1 MDGEAMIHSIT
12 HGEQPFPI
20 VTQVSLA
27 GTTPNAPHVLKDP
40 KLWTAKE
47 KRNDTAQELWDALE
61 RQMRGSEYG
70 EQDRKA
76 AILYEYATFKTIEGE
91 QLLDTYL
98 QYLQVIN
105 DMRKCGYKK
114 DNSMGH
120 KKNAVVVTS
129 DPLALVAEKTKVN
142 KRKEK
147 VAVQLREVRGKER
160 G

>member
-12 HGEQPFPI
+12 YGEQPFPI

-76 AILYEYATFKTIEGE
+76 AILYEYETFKATE
-91 QLLDTYL
+91 
-98 QYLQVIN
+98 
-105 DMRKCGYKK
+105 
-114 DNSMGH
+114 
-120 KKNAVVVTS
+120 
-129 DPLALVAEKTKVN
+129 
-142 KRKEK
+142 
-147 VAVQLREVRGKER
+147 
-160 G
+160 